1 MGIGISQWRAR
12 IGSFCFPTAKEKFRP
27 ATMKIPFTMRP
38 SIGLLLTLAVLLEIG
53 GVETNPGPP
62 KKQALLSQSGDIMD
76 GMKKELGDMKKDMTW
91 LRDQVDHLTKENKKL
106 SMKIAQLDE
115 QNRNKNLVFYGYE
128 EEDNET
134 WEDCENKIKQTIE
147 EEFECTVD
155 DRDIEKVF
163 RVGKKRGDSD
173 SEEEEKKPRPIIC
186 KFSSLKTRSKVL
198 TNARAITRDKRSKNE
213 PIPKV
218 KVSEDYSPEV
228 RETRRKLTS
237 ILIEKKEEAQ
247 RKNNKDFKCSLRHDK
262 LVINSTVYKLDE
274 SGTLCKI

>member
-1 MGIGISQWRAR
+1 MQHNGDWYIPVEGKNWLFLLPNCKREIQTSYYEDPLHHEAKHRSAANLGSAAR
-12 IGSFCFPTAKEKFRP
+12 DRWSGNQPRTPQEA
-27 ATMKIPFTMRP
+27 
-38 SIGLLLTLAVLLEIG
+38 SIVVSVRGHHGWHEERVR
-53 GVETNPGPP
+53 
-62 KKQALLSQSGDIMD
+62 
-76 GMKKELGDMKKDMTW
+76 W

-186 KFSSLKTRSKVL
+186 KFSSLKIRSKVL
-198 TNARAITRDKRSKNE
+198 SNARSITRDKRSKNE